1 MKAGDDQQGFS
12 LLEVLIS
19 LSVFTI
25 VLFAVYTTFTASHR
39 TFVRGEDKIE
49 LQQTI
54 RVAMGM
60 AASEIRTAGY
70 DPSNPPVIPG
80 LASPTAIQDA
90 KANTLTFV
98 ADVDGNNVTDQV
110 TYRLQGTQLIRDF
123 ASWGGAGFPAPVADQ
138 LADGVNDLTFKY
150 FDGNDSEIAAPVPAP
165 SLTAIRRITIGL
177 TVQATGVGGQQTLPL
192 TMDVRLRNVQ

>member
-1 MKAGDDQQGFS
+1 MSNEMTRWDDQQGFS
-12 LLEVLIS
+12 LMEVLIS

-39 TFVRGEDKIE
+39 TFARGEDKIE

-70 DPSNPPVIPG
+70 DPSNPAVIPV
-80 LASPTAIQDA
+80 LPSPTAIQA
-90 KANTLTFV
+90 ANANSLTFV

-123 ASWGGAGFPAPVADQ
+123 GGAPPFPALVSEQ
-138 LADGVNDLTFKY
+138 LADGVTALSFAY
-150 FDGNDSEIAAPVPAP
+150 FDSSDNP
-165 SLTAIRRITIGL
+165 TATLANIRRITIGL
-177 TVQATGVGGQQTLPL
+177 TVQETGVGGQQSLPL

>member
-1 MKAGDDQQGFS
+1 MSNEMTRWDDQQGFS
-12 LLEVLIS
+12 LMEVLIS

-39 TFVRGEDKIE
+39 TFARGEDKIE

-70 DPSNPPVIPG
+70 DPSNVMTLMPT
-80 LASPTAIQDA
+80 TAIQVA
-90 KANTLTFV
+90 NANTLTFI

-110 TYRLQGTQLIRDF
+110 TYRFQGTQVIRDF
-123 ASWGGAGFPAPVADQ
+123 TSWNGAAFPVPPVSEA
-138 LADGVNDLTFKY
+138 LADGVTTLTFAY
-150 FDGNDSEIAAPVPAP
+150 FDSSNNP
-165 SLTAIRRITIGL
+165 TATLANIRRITIGL
-177 TVQATGVGGQQTLPL
+177 TVQETGVGGQQSLPL

>member
-1 MKAGDDQQGFS
+1 MTRWDDQQGFS
-12 LLEVLIS
+12 LMEVLIS

-25 VLFAVYTTFTASHR
+25 VLFAVYTSFTTSHR
-39 TFVRGEDKIE
+39 TFVRGGDKIE

-70 DPSNPPVIPG
+70 DPSNVMTLLPT
-80 LASPTAIQDA
+80 TAIQVA
-90 KANTLTFV
+90 TANTLTFV

-110 TYRLQGTQLIRDF
+110 TYRLQGTQLLRDF
-123 ASWGGAGFPAPVADQ
+123 ASWGGAAPFPAPVSDQ
-138 LADGVNDLTFKY
+138 LADGVSALTLAY
-150 FDGNDSEIAAPVPAP
+150 FDASDNP
-165 SLTAIRRITIGL
+165 TATLANIRRITIGL

>member
-1 MKAGDDQQGFS
+1 MTRWDDQQGFS

-25 VLFAVYTTFTASHR
+25 VLFAVYTSFTTSHR

-70 DPSNPPVIPG
+70 DPSNVMTLLPT
-80 LASPTAIQDA
+80 TAIQVA
-90 KANTLTFV
+90 TANTLTFI

-110 TYRLQGTQLIRDF
+110 TYRLQGTQLLRDF
-123 ASWGGAGFPAPVADQ
+123 ASWGGAAPFPAPVPDQ
-138 LADGVNDLTFKY
+138 LADGVSALTFAY
-150 FDGNDSEIAAPVPAP
+150 FDSSDNP
-165 SLTAIRRITIGL
+165 TATLANIRRITIGL

>member
-1 MKAGDDQQGFS
+1 MSNEMTRWDDQQGFS

-25 VLFAVYTTFTASHR
+25 VIFAVYTTFTASHR

-49 LQQTI
+49 LQQTS

-80 LASPTAIQDA
+80 LASPTAIQVA
-90 KANTLTFV
+90 NANTLTFI
-98 ADVDGNNVTDQV
+98 ADVDGNSVTDQV
-110 TYRLQGTQLIRDF
+110 TYRLQGTQLIRDL
-123 ASWGGAGFPAPVADQ
+123 ASWNGATFPAPAPEQ
-138 LADGVNDLTFKY
+138 LADGVTTLTFAY
-150 FDGNDSEIAAPVPAP
+150 FDSSNNP
-165 SLTAIRRITIGL
+165 TATLANIRRITIGL
-177 TVQATGVGGQQTLPL
+177 TVQGTGVGGQQSLPL

>member
-1 MKAGDDQQGFS
+1 M
-12 LLEVLIS
+12 EVLIS

-39 TFVRGEDKIE
+39 TFARGEDKIE
-49 LQQTI
+49 VQQTS

-70 DPSNPPVIPG
+70 DPSNVMTLMPT
-80 LASPTAIQDA
+80 TAIQVA
-90 KANTLTFV
+90 NANTLTFI

-123 ASWGGAGFPAPVADQ
+123 ASWGGAAPFPAPASEQ
-138 LADGVNDLTFKY
+138 LADGVTALTFAY
-150 FDGNDSEIAAPVPAP
+150 FDSSDNP
-165 SLTAIRRITIGL
+165 TATLANIRRITIGL
-177 TVQATGVGGQQTLPL
+177 TVQETGVGGQQSLPL

>member
-1 MKAGDDQQGFS
+1 MSNEMTRWDDQQGFS

-25 VLFAVYTTFTASHR
+25 VIFAVYTTFTASHR

-49 LQQTI
+49 LQQTS

-70 DPSNPPVIPG
+70 DPSNVMTLMPT
-80 LASPTAIQDA
+80 TAIQVA
-90 KANTLTFV
+90 NANTLTLI

-123 ASWGGAGFPAPVADQ
+123 ASWGGAAPFPAPAPEQ
-138 LADGVNDLTFKY
+138 LADGVTTLTFAY
-150 FDGNDSEIAAPVPAP
+150 FDSSNNP
-165 SLTAIRRITIGL
+165 TATLANIRRITIGL
-177 TVQATGVGGQQTLPL
+177 TVQETGVGGQQSLPL

>member
-1 MKAGDDQQGFS
+1 MSNEMTRWDDQQGFS

-25 VLFAVYTTFTASHR
+25 VIFAVYTTFTASHR

-49 LQQTI
+49 LQQTS

-70 DPSNPPVIPG
+70 DPSNVMTLMPT
-80 LASPTAIQDA
+80 TAIQVA
-90 KANTLTFV
+90 NANTLTLI
-98 ADVDGNNVTDQV
+98 ADVDGDNVTDQV
-110 TYRLQGTQLIRDF
+110 TYRLQGTQLIRDL
-123 ASWGGAGFPAPVADQ
+123 ASWNGATFPAPAPEQ
-138 LADGVNDLTFKY
+138 LADGVTALTFAY
-150 FDGNDSEIAAPVPAP
+150 FDSSNNP
-165 SLTAIRRITIGL
+165 TATLANIRRITIGL
-177 TVQATGVGGQQTLPL
+177 TVQETGVGGQQSLPL

>member
-1 MKAGDDQQGFS
+1 MSNEMTRWDDQQGFS

-49 LQQTI
+49 VQQTS

-70 DPSNPPVIPG
+70 DPSNVMTLMPT
-80 LASPTAIQDA
+80 TAIQVA
-90 KANTLTFV
+90 NANTLTFI

-123 ASWGGAGFPAPVADQ
+123 ASWGGAAPFPAPASEQ
-138 LADGVNDLTFKY
+138 LADGVTALTFAY
-150 FDGNDSEIAAPVPAP
+150 FDSSDNP
-165 SLTAIRRITIGL
+165 TATLANIRRITIGL
-177 TVQATGVGGQQTLPL
+177 TVQETGVGGQQSLPL

>member
-1 MKAGDDQQGFS
+1 MSNEMTRWDDQQGFS

-25 VLFAVYTTFTASHR
+25 VIFAVYTTFTASHR

-49 LQQTI
+49 LQQTS

-70 DPSNPPVIPG
+70 DPSNVMTLMPT
-80 LASPTAIQDA
+80 TAIQVA
-90 KANTLTFV
+90 NANTLTFI

-123 ASWGGAGFPAPVADQ
+123 ASWGGAAPFPAPASEQ
-138 LADGVNDLTFKY
+138 LADGVTALTFAY
-150 FDGNDSEIAAPVPAP
+150 FDSSDNP
-165 SLTAIRRITIGL
+165 TATLANIRRITIGL
-177 TVQATGVGGQQTLPL
+177 TVQETGVGGQQSLPL

>member
-1 MKAGDDQQGFS
+1 MSNEMTRWDDQQGFS

-25 VLFAVYTTFTASHR
+25 VIFAVYTTFTASHR

-49 LQQTI
+49 LQQTS

-70 DPSNPPVIPG
+70 DPSNVMTLMPT
-80 LASPTAIQDA
+80 TAIQVA
-90 KANTLTFV
+90 NANTLTLI
-98 ADVDGNNVTDQV
+98 ADVDGDNVTDQV
-110 TYRLQGTQLIRDF
+110 TYRLQGTQLIRDL
-123 ASWGGAGFPAPVADQ
+123 ASWNGATFPAPAPEQ
-138 LADGVNDLTFKY
+138 LADGVTTLTFAY
-150 FDGNDSEIAAPVPAP
+150 FDSSNNP
-165 SLTAIRRITIGL
+165 TATLANIRRITIGL
-177 TVQATGVGGQQTLPL
+177 TVQETGVGGQQSLPL

>member
-1 MKAGDDQQGFS
+1 MTRWDAQEGFS

-39 TFVRGEDKIE
+39 TFARGEDKIE
-49 LQQTI
+49 VQQTI

-70 DPSNPPVIPG
+70 DPSNVITLLPT
-80 LASPTAIQDA
+80 TAIQA
-90 KANTLTFV
+90 ANANTLTFI
-98 ADVDGNNVTDQV
+98 ADVDGNNVTDRV

-123 ASWGGAGFPAPVADQ
+123 DSWNGATFPAPVSEQ
-138 LADGVNDLTFKY
+138 LADGVTALTFAY
-150 FDGNDSEIAAPVPAP
+150 FDSSNNP
-165 SLTAIRRITIGL
+165 TATLANIRRITIGL
-177 TVQATGVGGQQTLPL
+177 TVQETGVGGQQSLPL